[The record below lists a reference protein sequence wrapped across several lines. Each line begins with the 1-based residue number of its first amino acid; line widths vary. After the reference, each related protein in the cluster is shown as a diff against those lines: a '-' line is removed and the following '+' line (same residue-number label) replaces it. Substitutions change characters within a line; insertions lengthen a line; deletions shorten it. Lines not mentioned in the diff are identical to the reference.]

1 MSKTKQEIYNN
12 RPTSPHITIYRKQIS
27 SVLSILHRATGAALF
42 FALSIMAWWFT
53 LWVFSKFSPYYIE
66 MTKCGLF
73 KFSLLI
79 ISFAGF
85 YHFCTGL
92 RHLVWDTGKC
102 FSVKAINF
110 TGWLALISASLMTII
125 FWLFIIN

>member
-27 SVLSILHRATGAALF
+27 SVLSIFHRASGMALF

-66 MTKCGLF
+66 MTKYGLV
-73 KFSLLI
+73 KFSLII

-85 YHFCTGL
+85 YHLCTGI
-92 RHLVWDTGKC
+92 RHLVWDTGRW
-102 FSVKAINF
+102 FSVKAINIS
-110 TGWLALISASLMTII
+110 GWLAVISAFLMTIS
-125 FWLFIIN
+125 FWLFVI